1 MIDNIK
7 ALFLILISMG
17 QLGCSY
23 SSLGSLGLTPDLGL
37 GSNLLYISL
46 NLLEPTGF
54 LGPLFVVTADATII
68 SPTTQVHFKHLLFSH
83 LIGQSK
89 SLGPSSISLVQG
101 NTYIYGGLGKEVNIC

>member
-1 MIDNIK
+1 
-7 ALFLILISMG
+7 MG

-23 SSLGSLGLTPDLGL
+23 SRLGSVGLTPDLGL

-46 NLLEPTGF
+46 NLPEPTGF